1 MNKQELGELV
11 LASES
16 TLYHV
21 AYSIL
26 HNDALCAD
34 AAQESI
40 AIAFSKINTL
50 KNDDY
55 AKTWLVRI
63 LINECYRLT
72 KQQKRQLPLESG
84 WEPEVCESPDYSDLY
99 EALDQLTPD
108 NRLAVTLYYLEGF
121 SISEIADLA
130 HTTTGT
136 VKSRL
141 ARSRKMLRT
150 LLEAM

>member
-1 MNKQELGELV
+1 MNKQQLGELV

-34 AAQESI
+34 AAQEAI
-40 AIAFSKINTL
+40 AIAFSKIDTL
-50 KNDDY
+50 KKDEY
-55 AKTWLVRI
+55 AKTWLTRI
-63 LINECYRLT
+63 LINECYHLL
-72 KQQKRQLPLESG
+72 KQEKRQLPLDDT
-84 WEPEVCESPDYSDLY
+84 WEPEASENPDYSDLY
-99 EALDQLTPD
+99 EALAQLSED

-121 SISEIADLA
+121 SIEEIAKIG

-136 VKSRL
+136 IKSRL
-141 ARSRKMLRT
+141 SRSRRTLRS
-150 LLEAM
+150 LLEAI